1 MSSWFRRSLFYGAA
15 AVCTYKIVK
24 LIYESTG
31 PWGKKSDF
39 ESFES
44 PVSTE
49 KQIQAQRR
57 EENSNPRPLPF
68 LKDIE
73 SLALC
78 NDKAN
83 QPNKQTSVAQI
94 SGTKKNYCCQR
105 NMIASSNPQVTFEDN
120 EDVLLHNI
128 WKGGDSRCERSR
140 DISRANVLEPV
151 STAKADTRKVLP
163 SNNIVS
169 RLPFLKDIENLAVC
183 SNIPTQFNKK
193 LNVNRGHHVDAKK
206 SHYSKENTVSESR
219 TSLNADRVALLADIR
234 KRRVLLREGKQDI
247 ARARALKWLQTPK
260 TPKQGKVVSMM
271 EELQTKTL
279 RKAKG
284 IAKRSAAAI

>member
-15 AVCTYKIVK
+15 AVCTYKVVK

-73 SLALC
+73 RLAFC

-83 QPNKQTSVAQI
+83 QPNKQTNLAKI
-94 SGTKKNYCCQR
+94 SGTKKSYCCQR
-105 NMIASSNPQVTFEDN
+105 NTSTPSNPQVTFEDN
-120 EDVLLHNI
+120 EDVLLAEI
-128 WKGGDSRCERSR
+128 WKSTDLRCEKSR
-140 DISRANVLEPV
+140 DIARPKVLKPV
-151 STAKADTRKVLP
+151 STAKTDTRKVLP
-163 SNNIVS
+163 SDNIVS

-183 SNIPTQFNKK
+183 SNISTQLNKK
-193 LNVNRGHHVDAKK
+193 LNRGHHVDAKK
-206 SHYSKENTVSESR
+206 SQCCKENTVSESR
-219 TSLNADRVALLADIR
+219 TTLNTDRAVLLADIR
-234 KRRVLLREGKQDI
+234 KRRVLHREGKQ
-247 ARARALKWLQTPK
+247 ARDKPSLNN
-260 TPKQGKVVSMM
+260 
-271 EELQTKTL
+271 
-279 RKAKG
+279 
-284 IAKRSAAAI
+284 